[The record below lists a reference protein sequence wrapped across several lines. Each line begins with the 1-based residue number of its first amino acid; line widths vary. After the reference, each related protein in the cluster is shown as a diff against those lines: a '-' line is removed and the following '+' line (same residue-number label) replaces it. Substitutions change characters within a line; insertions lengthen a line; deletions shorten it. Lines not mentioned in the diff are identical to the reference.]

1 MSQYEKI
8 LSMWKSYNI
17 TTPEDIDTHLSS
29 FRILFAYNSG
39 KIENNSISYHDT
51 REIFENG
58 KITGYTG
65 DIRALFEQQNQ
76 KLCYENLKS
85 KIAEKQPVTI
95 DLIKEIHLTLTSGTY
110 DERRF
115 IIKGE
120 RPGELKKHDY
130 VIGINEVGAA
140 PEDVEAELQELIDE
154 LNENSSADIL
164 KLATYFHVRFE
175 YIHPFA
181 DGNGRVGRTL
191 MNYYLMINDHP
202 PLIVYDE
209 DKNEYYDAL
218 EKYDTDEELMPMY
231 NFLKSQIEKT
241 WEKTLERA
249 ARSDSHCSHQHKKST
264 LKELIDKA
272 HTEYTKK
279 TSTTNDTHI
288 PPKNQNR

>member
-8 LSMWKSYNI
+8 LSMWKSFNI
-17 TTPEDIDTHLSS
+17 TTPEDVDKYLSN

-39 KIENNSISYHDT
+39 KIENSAISYHDT

-76 KLCYENLKS
+76 KLCYENLKF
-85 KIAEKQPVTI
+85 KIAEKQPLTI

-115 IIKGE
+115 IVNGE

-130 VIGINEVGAA
+130 VTGMNEVGAA
-140 PEDVEAELQELIDE
+140 PEDVETELQELLDE

-164 KLATYFHVRFE
+164 KLATYFHTRFE

-191 MNYYLMINDHP
+191 MNYYLMINNHP

-209 DKNEYYDAL
+209 DKNKYYDAL
-218 EKYDTDEELMPMY
+218 EKYDTAEELTPMY
-231 NFLKSQIEKT
+231 TFLKSQVEKT
-241 WEKTLERA
+241 WNKTLERTIYPQ
-249 ARSDSHCSHQHKKST
+249 CPQPKKST
-264 LKELIDKA
+264 LKTFIDNA
-272 HTEYTKK
+272 HTEYNNK
-279 TSTTNDTHI
+279 TDATTSIHI
-288 PPKNQNR
+288 TNKPPNR